1 MKTVFLGRA
10 ISKSKKRFDRLAIKA
25 FFCSNFINSPD
36 ESV

>member
-25 FFCSNFINSPD
+25 FFSFYLYKFT
-36 ESV
+36 